1 MNPQEQTGGTMIDG
15 LLDEIGERDHAR
27 VVARGEE
34 RRLRVLMAELEQRE
48 LMGLNRP
55 RSYASLGQARQRL
68 RDETNRLRQLSQL
81 QSLRVPRVS
90 PPRERKSFD
99 LKAEN
104 DKNQARMDSFYRMKY
119 DDALRRQAKYVN
131 SLKNAMPAERRADIE
146 KKKADVDKE
155 IEELK
160 KQLES

>member
-1 MNPQEQTGGTMIDG
+1 MNPQEQIGGTMIDG

-34 RRLRVLMAELEQRE
+34 RRLRILMAELEQRE
-48 LMGLNRP
+48 LMGLNR
-55 RSYASLGQARQRL
+55 SYALGQARQRL
-68 RDETNRLRQLSQL
+68 RDETNRLRQLSEL
-81 QSLRVPRVS
+81 PSLTVPRVS
-90 PPRERKSFD
+90 PPRERKLFD

-104 DKNQARMDSFYRMKY
+104 DKNQARIDSFYRMKY

-131 SLKNAMPAERRADIE
+131 SLKNAMHPKRRADIE

>member
-15 LLDEIGERDHAR
+15 LLDQIGERDHAR

-34 RRLRVLMAELEQRE
+34 RRLRVLMAELERRE
-48 LMGLNRP
+48 RIGLNRP

-81 QSLRVPRVS
+81 PSLRVPRVS

-104 DKNQARMDSFYRMKY
+104 DKNQARMDSFNRMKY
-119 DDALRRQAKYVN
+119 YDALRRQAKYVK
-131 SLKNAMPAERRADIE
+131 SLKNAMPAERRLYIE
-146 KKKADVDKE
+146 KQKGDVDKE
-155 IEELK
+155 IKQLE

>member
-1 MNPQEQTGGTMIDG
+1 MIDK

-81 QSLRVPRVS
+81 PSLTVPRVS
-90 PPRERKSFD
+90 PPRKRKPFD

-131 SLKNAMPAERRADIE
+131 SLKNAMHPKRRADIE

-155 IEELK
+155 IKELK